1 MKKCISL
8 MTVLILFSSFSL
20 AAPWQQKDE
29 RLSKIEQS
37 LKGDVP
43 NLLCINENFAAAG
56 QPSEQ
61 AFGKIAEN
69 GYRSVLNLRTESE
82 IDLTRERELV
92 EKAGMRYISIP
103 VAGNALKPELADQFL
118 SAVKDTA
125 NHPMMIHCGSAN
137 RVGAFFMIY
146 RVVEQGWPED
156 KALEE
161 ATQIGLR
168 SPALK
173 KFAEDYIAGRK
184 KSNK

>member
-1 MKKCISL
+1 MKRCVSL
-8 MTVLILFSSFSL
+8 ITFLILSSSLSL
-20 AAPWQQKDE
+20 ATSWQQKDE

-61 AFGKIAEN
+61 AFGKIAES

-82 IDLTRERELV
+82 MDLARERELV
-92 EKAGMRYISIP
+92 EKTGMRYISIP

-118 SAVKDTA
+118 SAVKDKA

-137 RVGAFFMIY
+137 RVGAFWMIY
-146 RVVEQGWPED
+146 RVVEQGWPEE

-168 SPALK
+168 SPAMK
-173 KFAEDYIAGRK
+173 KFAEEYITSRK
-184 KSNK
+184 QSNK